1 MRDLYDII
9 EGILDD
15 QEDIMD
21 STDKTVI
28 DNLLKTA
35 FGPDIFKGQK
45 YSKYDPNSK
54 TVKSS
59 SYFVITDAAGARGKE
74 VRISTLH
81 SDRAAPLKH
90 FTEYGISFDGTLV
103 VALSAI
109 NAGLKLS
116 QLNMKGK
123 DHQLILYSK
132 RANSLREINEG
143 KLSSFIDCPVDCF
156 AAVVVAPSRKL
167 VSSSA
172 LGKFPVMEVDI
183 AKSPSHIDNWAGNSN
198 LEIEYCNSDTLY
210 VTGCQYYIEQSV
222 AVKNK
227 SFFDILKNE
236 KNMEYNGPYTHLCKD
251 LITANPNCKI
261 IVNLSLSD
269 EDGAT
274 LIWMS
279 GNELKF
285 KKNKSCDISA

>member
-1 MRDLYDII
+1 MKELYKVV

-15 QEDIMD
+15 QEDILD

-35 FGPDIFKGQK
+35 FGSDIFKGQK
-45 YSKYDPNSK
+45 HSEYDPNSK

-59 SYFVITDAAGARGKE
+59 SHFLITDAAGARGKE

-81 SDRAAPLKH
+81 GDHAVPLKH

-123 DHQLILYSK
+123 GHQLILYSQ

-156 AAVVVAPSRKL
+156 DAVVVAPSRKL

-172 LGKFPVMEVDI
+172 LGKFPVMKVVI

-269 EDGAT
+269 EGDAA

-285 KKNKSCDISA
+285 KKTNPAI

>member
-1 MRDLYDII
+1 MKNLYDII

-15 QEDIMD
+15 QEDIID

-28 DNLLKTA
+28 DNLLTTA
-35 FGPDIFKGQK
+35 FGSDIFKGQK
-45 YSKYDPNSK
+45 HSVYDPNSK

-59 SYFVITDAAGARGKE
+59 SHFLITDAASARGKE

-81 SDRAAPLKH
+81 GDHAVPLKH

-123 DHQLILYSK
+123 GHQLILYSK

-156 AAVVVAPSRKL
+156 DAVVVAPSRKL
-167 VSSSA
+167 VSSPS
-172 LGKFPVMEVDI
+172 LGKFPMMKVVI
-183 AKSPSHIDNWAGNSN
+183 ANSPSHIDNWAGNSN

-261 IVNLSLSD
+261 VVNLSD
-269 EDGAT
+269 EDDAI

-285 KKNKSCDISA
+285 KKTNPAI

>member
-1 MRDLYDII
+1 MKELYKVV

-35 FGPDIFKGQK
+35 FGSGIFKGQK
-45 YSKYDPNSK
+45 HSKYDPNSK
-54 TVKSS
+54 TIKSS
-59 SYFVITDAAGARGKE
+59 SYFLITDIASARGKE
-74 VRISTLH
+74 VRISTIH
-81 SDRAAPLKH
+81 GDHGVPLKH
-90 FTEYGISFDGTLV
+90 FTEYGISFDGTIV

-123 DHQLILYSK
+123 GHQLILYSK
-132 RANSLREINEG
+132 RVNSLREINEG
-143 KLSSFIDCPVDCF
+143 KLSSFIDCPIDCF
-156 AAVVVAPSRKL
+156 DAVIVSPSRKL
-167 VSSSA
+167 VSSPS
-172 LGKFPVMEVDI
+172 LGKFPVMKVNI
-183 AKSPSHIDNWAGNSN
+183 AERPSHIDNWAGNSN

-210 VTGCQYYIEQSV
+210 ITGCQYYIEQSV
-222 AVKNK
+222 VVKNK
-227 SFFDILKNE
+227 SFYDILKNE

-261 IVNLSLSD
+261 IVNLSD
-269 EDGAT
+269 EDGAV

-285 KKNKSCDISA
+285 KKTNSAI

>member
-1 MRDLYDII
+1 MKELYKVV

-15 QEDIMD
+15 QEDIMN

-28 DNLLKTA
+28 DSLLKTA
-35 FGPDIFKGQK
+35 FGSDIFKGQK
-45 YSKYDPNSK
+45 HSEYDPNSK
-54 TVKSS
+54 TIKSS
-59 SYFVITDAAGARGKE
+59 SHFLIIDVASARGKE
-74 VRISTLH
+74 IRISTIH
-81 SDRAAPLKH
+81 GDHAVPLKY

-123 DHQLILYSK
+123 GHQLILYSK

-156 AAVVVAPSRKL
+156 DAVVVAPSRKL
-167 VSSSA
+167 VSSPS
-172 LGKFPVMEVDI
+172 LGKFPVMKVVI

-210 VTGCQYYIEQSV
+210 VIGCQYYIEQSV

-227 SFFDILKNE
+227 SFYDILKNE
-236 KNMEYNGPYTHLCKD
+236 KNMGYNGPYTHLCKD

-261 IVNLSLSD
+261 VVNLSD
-269 EDGAT
+269 EDDAT

-285 KKNKSCDISA
+285 KKTNPAI